1 MHHGEARTK
10 QASVPSKIK
19 GGHMDEFELFGTEI
33 EAIAF
38 IRGLQAAIELQGD
51 DFLAVEPTPTRMTA
65 TEWRV
70 NYGNS

>member
-1 MHHGEARTK
+1 MARPEQSK
-10 QASVPSKIK
+10 QAYHQKLK
-19 GGHMDEFELFGTEI
+19 GVTWMNSSCLALRLKRLPLSG
-33 EAIAF
+33 
-38 IRGLQAAIELQGD
+38 GLQAAIELQGD

>member
-1 MHHGEARTK
+1 
-10 QASVPSKIK
+10 
-19 GGHMDEFELFGTEI
+19 MDEFELFGTEI

-70 NYGNS
+70 NYGYS